1 MQKPGYYTSVNPE
14 LLASIPLT
22 AKSVLE
28 IGCGAGALGH
38 VYKKSNPLAT
48 YVGVEYVKQAAE
60 FASQVLNHVVC
71 GDVEDPDLIIPT
83 VNNNPYDCI
92 VYGDVLE
99 HLRDPWIC
107 LSRHLDVL
115 SIDGVVVACIPNVQ
129 HWSVLAHLLNGQWPT
144 VDQGLFDRTH
154 LRWFTRD
161 SIVQWFKSAGLHV
174 YDLQPRIFAP
184 EKAKDFAQKMLP
196 ALQNLGLDPKKVLE
210 GIAPLQYVITAGRVD
225 RKPLLVEGLSVLR
238 PDSMAEIR
246 LAQPLRALASQPCIE
261 TKLNMHQIKLSAP
274 SESHQRVLIWQR
286 PIFRPRKEDF
296 KRIQTLLRH
305 GYVVVID
312 FDDDPDHFPALK
324 ENNYITFRMVHAVQT
339 SRPELADII
348 RRWNPNVVV
357 FPNMLE
363 KVSFEDEFARK
374 ADCLG
379 LKMFF
384 GAFNRHDDWMP
395 LIDSLNS
402 VLTDDPDFWSVSVVH
417 DRAFFD
423 AIDLPDSQKTFLP
436 LCSHAEYMKAM
447 SACDF
452 AFLPLLDTPFNRLK
466 SDLKAIE
473 VASCGLAA
481 LASDVVYKESIQ
493 PGETGEL
500 FTSASEMVSCLKAWR
515 KNPHQVRVLG
525 SAGMKWVREKR
536 MSAYQVQDRENWY
549 RSLVDQRDQLTHELF
564 ERVPQL
570 KDVSKV

>member
-22 AKSVLE
+22 ANSVLE

-48 YVGVEYVKQAAE
+48 YVGIEYVKQAAE
-60 FASQVLNHVVC
+60 SASQVLNHVLC

-83 VNNNPYDCI
+83 VNNKPYDCI

-99 HLRDPWIC
+99 HLRDPWKC
-107 LSRHLDVL
+107 LSTHLDLL
-115 SIDGVVVACIPNVQ
+115 SNDGVVVACIPNVQ

-161 SIVQWFKSAGLHV
+161 SIVQWFKSAGLHI
-174 YDLQPRIFAP
+174 YDMQPRIFAQ
-184 EKAKDFAQKMLP
+184 EKAKDFVQKMLP
-196 ALQNLGLDPKKVLE
+196 GLQNLGLDPKKVFE
-210 GIAPLQYVITAGRVD
+210 GMAPLQYVITAGRVH
-225 RKPLLVEGLSVLR
+225 REPLLLEGLSTIR

-246 LAQPLRALASQPCIE
+246 LAQPLRVLASQPCIE

-274 SESHQRVLIWQR
+274 SASHQRVLIWQR
-286 PIFRPRKEDF
+286 PIFHPTEQDF
-296 KRIQTLLRH
+296 EKLRTILRH

-312 FDDDPDHFPALK
+312 WDDDPDYFPILR
-324 ENNYITFRMVHAVQT
+324 EEDYITFRMVHAIQT
-339 SRPELADII
+339 SRPELADIF
-348 RRWNPNVVV
+348 RQWNPNVIA

-363 KVSFEDEFARK
+363 KVCFEHKQRGKSD
-374 ADCLG
+374 DLG

-384 GAFNRHDDWMP
+384 GAFNREKDWMP
-395 LIDSLNS
+395 LMGALNG
-402 VLTDDPDFWSVSVVH
+402 VLRDDPNFWSVSVVH
-417 DRAFFD
+417 DHAFFE
-423 AIDLPDSQKTFLP
+423 AIDLPPSQKSFLP
-436 LCSHAEYMKAM
+436 HSSHIDYMEAM
-447 SACDF
+447 SSCDF
-452 AFLPLLDTPFNRLK
+452 AFLPLLDTRFNRLK
-466 SDLKAIE
+466 SDLKAVE

-481 LASDVVYKESIQ
+481 LASCVVYKESVQ

-500 FTSASEMVSCLKAWR
+500 FSSASEMVACLKAWHN
-515 KNPHQVRVLG
+515 NPQQVRILG
-525 SAGMKWVREKR
+525 SGGMKWVRERR
-536 MSAYQVQDRENWY
+536 MSAYQVNDREKWY
-549 RSLVDQRDQLTHELF
+549 RSLVDQRDQLTRELF

-570 KDVSKV
+570 KHVSKG